1 MIRMVLRTFLVFS
14 LLAGW
19 DMFLLYH
26 HPGADALHSKPVIAA
41 YVIFEAVLYGMVF
54 AGLGCML
61 GRRMKWVLVPVFW
74 AILLFEFIETFVNAK
89 FGMTIG
95 GEWIILLVT
104 SSRMEIGEFVRGTV
118 LTSIVPVIIGF
129 VLAILIGFWCCR
141 WTWKCETE
149 TSRRC
154 GSCEREGGLFKGGK
168 NGAFLL
174 RLAVGLILILPIKIA
189 HSTLVKSGRKAMFAS
204 IVQDTLTT
212 YRKQS
217 CLKACLS
224 PVVEGNVCIK
234 ECTPPLLGV
243 LIIGESAT
251 RNRWG
256 LYGYK
261 NQTTPMIS
269 ALKGEDCELIVFKD
283 VKAAGLRTFEAMV
296 KMFTGATDEDPL
308 AVNPPFAAVIN
319 KAGYYSSLIS
329 AQGHWATLDCYED
342 LLFHSCDKRIFL
354 GDVEGLAPGYDER
367 TLPFL
372 KDEIAKSTG
381 RATLAFLHWVGSH
394 YPYHLRYPKGV
405 FGRQDWDDY
414 DNTILYTDMQL
425 GKVVSMLKETKRP
438 SFMIYI
444 SDHGESPDSSTW
456 RDATDK
462 DCWEIPLVMWFS
474 REYASKFP
482 ECIDTLRSK
491 STKSLKADRVSELFL
506 IAAGIEFSPAL

>member
-1 MIRMVLRTFLVFS
+1 MIRMVFKTFLVFS
-14 LLAGW
+14 LLAAW

-26 HPGADALHSKPVIAA
+26 HPGADALHSRPVIAA
-41 YVIFEAVLYGMVF
+41 YIIFEAVLYGMVF

-61 GRRMKWVLVPVFW
+61 GRRMKWVLAPVFW
-74 AILLFEFIETFVNAK
+74 AILVFELIETFVNAK

-104 SSRMEIGEFVRGTV
+104 SSRMEISEFVRGTV
-118 LTSIVPVIIGF
+118 LASFVPMIIGF
-129 VLAILIGFWCCR
+129 VLAILFGFWCCR
-141 WTWKCETE
+141 WAWKCGMGEKGN
-149 TSRRC
+149 C
-154 GSCEREGGLFKGGK
+154 GIGERGGDLIKGGK
-168 NGAFLL
+168 FGAFLL
-174 RLAVGLILILPIKIA
+174 RMVICLILILPIKIA
-189 HSTLVKSGRKAMFAS
+189 HATLAKSGRKAMFAS
-204 IVQDTLTT
+204 IVQDTLST

-217 CLKACLS
+217 CLRDCLS
-224 PVVEGNVCIK
+224 PVVGDNICIK
-234 ECTPPLLGV
+234 GCTPPLLGV

-269 ALKGEDCELIVFKD
+269 SLNGDDGELIVFKD

-296 KMFTGATDEDPL
+296 KMFTGATDEAPM

-319 KAGYYSSLIS
+319 KAGYYSVLIS

-342 LLFHSCDKRIFL
+342 ILFHSCDKRIFL

-372 KDEIAKSTG
+372 KDEIAKSTE
-381 RATLAFLHWVGSH
+381 RATLSFLHLVGSH
-394 YPYHLRYPKGV
+394 YPYHLRYPKGL
-405 FGRQDWDDY
+405 FGRKDWDDY

-425 GKVVSMLKETKRP
+425 GKVVSILKETKRP

-462 DCWEIPLVMWFS
+462 DCWEIPLIMWFS
-474 REYASKFP
+474 QEYASKFP
-482 ECIDTLRSK
+482 ECIDALRSM
-491 STKSLKADRVSELFL
+491 STKSIKADRVSELFL
-506 IAAGIEFSPAL
+506 IAAGIEVSTK